1 MTHDTARLASWIAEH
16 ATATDD
22 ENALIEGLCRGLT
35 EIGLPLWRASISTP
49 TIDPVHRGISLN
61 WHAEQGS
68 SRVLAPHG
76 AEQEVVWLRSPIV
89 ALLQSGE
96 QFARWRLDKLGP
108 GDDYPLLHELRMQNG
123 TDYALFLIGFAP
135 GTALRGVAFSMTTRR
150 ASGFDPA
157 EIAAVEALLPA
168 LGLAMAKLSLSHTL
182 REVLA
187 TYLGPTTGRRVL
199 NGQIRR
205 GQGEKVP
212 AAILLADLRAFTTL
226 SDRADPADV
235 VRWLDEHFD
244 ALGNP
249 VADHG
254 GEILKFLGDGFL
266 AAFPV
271 PDASAHPCTGC
282 GLALAAAKE
291 ALRANEALN
300 AKRRSAGMPAL
311 EADLVLHYGE
321 VIYGNVGTSR
331 RLDFTLIGRA
341 VNEAS
346 RIEAHCEILGHAL
359 LISDSFAGRCD
370 QPLKEVGSIT
380 LRGVTSPQR
389 VWTSPLDLT

>member
-1 MTHDTARLASWIAEH
+1 MTYDTTRLASWIAEH

-35 EIGLPLWRASISTP
+35 EMGLPLWRVSISTP

-61 WHAEQGS
+61 WHAEQGG

-76 AEQEVVWLRSPIV
+76 AEQEAVWLRSPII

-96 QFARWRLDKLGP
+96 QFARWRLDKLGT

-123 TDYALFLIGFAP
+123 TDYVLFLIGFAP
-135 GTALRGVAFSMTTRR
+135 GTALRGVAFSMTTQR
-150 ASGFDPA
+150 ASGFDQA
-157 EIAAVEALLPA
+157 EITAVGSLLPA

-187 TYLGPTTGRRVL
+187 TYLGPTTGGRVL

-212 AAILLADLRAFTTL
+212 AAILLVDLRAFTKL
-226 SDRADPADV
+226 SDCADPADV

-244 ALGNP
+244 ALGKP

-271 PDASAHPCTGC
+271 PDASAQPCTGC
-282 GLALAAAKE
+282 GLALAAAAE

-300 AKRRSAGMPAL
+300 ALRRTTGLPAL

-359 LISDSFAGRCD
+359 LISDSFAARCD
-370 QPLKEVGSIT
+370 QSLEEVGSVT

-389 VWTSPLDLT
+389 VWTSPLNY